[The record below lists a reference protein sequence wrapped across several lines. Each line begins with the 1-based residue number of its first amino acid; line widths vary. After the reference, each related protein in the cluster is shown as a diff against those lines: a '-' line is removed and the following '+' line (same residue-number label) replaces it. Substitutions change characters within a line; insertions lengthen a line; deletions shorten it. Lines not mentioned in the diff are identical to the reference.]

1 MYKVGTITQVLNS
14 LFQGCNL
21 LVVLLIKSFTT
32 TNIKNDNSEVKLINQ
47 LAQLILVE
55 FGDLVKV
62 VYNGALR
69 WLIEVILFSNAYK
82 ITASEDTSNH
92 KFAMLI
98 DQRIESQPVYCA
110 KGLREQVA

>member
-1 MYKVGTITQVLNS
+1 MYLSISLHLVVHVIYFAVFSVVKCKTMYKVGTITQVLNS

-21 LVVLLIKSFTT
+21 LVVLLIKSFIT

-55 FGDLVKV
+55 FGNLVKV

-69 WLIEVILFSNAYK
+69 
-82 ITASEDTSNH
+82 
-92 KFAMLI
+92 
-98 DQRIESQPVYCA
+98 
-110 KGLREQVA
+110 